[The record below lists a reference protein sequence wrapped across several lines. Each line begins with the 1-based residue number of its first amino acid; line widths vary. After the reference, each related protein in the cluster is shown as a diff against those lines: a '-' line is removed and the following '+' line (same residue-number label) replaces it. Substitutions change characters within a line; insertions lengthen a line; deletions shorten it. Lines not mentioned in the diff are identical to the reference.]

1 MAKLAINPGSRRLAS
16 WGGVHL
22 ACLTT
27 ALLPYIHGQ
36 VSLEREHVVSTG
48 ALEAFGDPWAPQ
60 GAGVHHQP
68 QKPHFDLICERA
80 EGRFIFLSVRRLCS
94 KHTGDPVIPGSLQHL
109 TEKTTVEIRDFGT
122 VEAEGCAGFS
132 RLQFAEMVINFLAQ
146 QRSRVQHVLSLVV
159 FLGSKGFRTPQDYLK
174 ASLALADLSVGVLV
188 VPYSIYNQVT
198 LAVRGVPDG
207 TSQPGGPMPI
217 FQPCLLT
224 GPLFASCTFVSIT
237 TIFLLS
243 IERSIAVLKA
253 LHKKL
258 FITNRRTCS
267 LIALS
272 WALSF
277 FLAVVPMVSRDGL
290 ALEYS
295 SCSKMC
301 TYTFSQPQTSGWKIM
316 LLFPAFDFF
325 LLGGTVVINV
335 VTFSAIR
342 RDCKARR
349 RLAESEP
356 RSQPT
361 AAAQP
366 HVRAA
371 MTIGIVTVA
380 FFASFSPIAVL
391 VLGHVLGYQWC
402 RFSYYAFWI
411 LTSNSCWNVI
421 IYSVRDQKFRLRA
434 QELFTGLV
442 LKPANRR
449 ES

>member
-1 MAKLAINPGSRRLAS
+1 MSATPNQSEPGGCSQYSVEDSVTTSFMILLALAIIVGN
-16 WGGVHL
+16 
-22 ACLTT
+22 
-27 ALLPYIHGQ
+27 
-36 VSLEREHVVSTG
+36 
-48 ALEAFGDPWAPQ
+48 
-60 GAGVHHQP
+60 
-68 QKPHFDLICERA
+68 
-80 EGRFIFLSVRRLCS
+80 
-94 KHTGDPVIPGSLQHL
+94 
-109 TEKTTVEIRDFGT
+109 
-122 VEAEGCAGFS
+122 
-132 RLQFAEMVINFLAQ
+132 
-146 QRSRVQHVLSLVV
+146 VLSLVV
-159 FLGSKGFRTPQDYLK
+159 FLGSKGFRTSQGYLK

-188 VPYSIYNQVT
+188 VPYSVYNQVT
-198 LAVRGVPDG
+198 LAVSGVPGG

-224 GPLFASCTFVSIT
+224 GPLFAGCTFVSIT

-243 IERSIAVLKA
+243 IERSIAVLKP

-258 FITNRRTCS
+258 FITKRRTCS

-277 FLAVVPMVSRDGL
+277 FLAVVPMVSRDGI

-295 SCSKMC
+295 PCSKMC
-301 TYTFSQPQTSGWKIM
+301 TYTFSNQPQTSGWKIM

-335 VTFSAIR
+335 LTFLAIR
-342 RDCKARR
+342 RYCKARK
-349 RLAESEP
+349 RLAESER

-366 HVRAA
+366 HVSFPDIAA
-371 MTIGIVTVA
+371 AKTIGIVTVA

-391 VLGHVLGYQWC
+391 VVGHVLGYQWC

-421 IYSVRDQKFRLRA
+421 IYSVRDQRFRLRA
-434 QELFTGLV
+434 QELLIPSNPMITTI
-442 LKPANRR
+442 
-449 ES
+449 